1 MRAEE
6 ILRKRRDRTI
16 AIILGLKEREVD
28 PLLLSEPGGSRA
40 STMLRKVIL
49 DQINDFY
56 DMALDVASSGEA
68 STFEFNPEVWAPR
81 IEGRLADIQRTLVT
95 LGESNGNGSP

>member
-1 MRAEE
+1 VRAED
-6 ILRKRRDRTI
+6 ILKKRRDRTI

-28 PLLLSEPGGSRA
+28 PLLLEEPGGSRA
-40 STMLRKVIL
+40 SAMLRKVIL

-68 STFEFNPEVWAPR
+68 ATFEFNPDLWGLR
-81 IEGRLADIQRTLVT
+81 LEGRLDELHRAVESLTA
-95 LGESNGNGSP
+95 SNGGH

>member
-6 ILRKRRDRTI
+6 ILKKRRDRTI

-28 PLLLSEPGGSRA
+28 PLLLQGPGGGRA
-40 STMLRKVIL
+40 SGMLRKVIL

-56 DMALDVASSGEA
+56 DMALDVTSSSDA
-68 STFEFNPEVWAPR
+68 STFEFNPEVWGPR
-81 IEGRLADIQRTLVT
+81 IEGRLDDIHRAVVS
-95 LGESNGNGSP
+95 LGSNGKQP

>member
-1 MRAEE
+1 MKADD

-28 PLLLSEPGGSRA
+28 PLLLQEPGGQRA
-40 STMLRKVIL
+40 SNMLRKVIL

-56 DMALDVASSGEA
+56 DMSLDVASSGEA
-68 STFEFNPEVWAPR
+68 DAFEFNPEVWGPR
-81 IEGRLADIQRTLVT
+81 IEGRLNDIHRVVVS
-95 LGESNGNGSP
+95 LGHNGNGTP

>member
-1 MRAEE
+1 MKADE

-28 PLLLSEPGGSRA
+28 PLLTQMPGGSRA
-40 STMLRKVIL
+40 SGLLRKVIL

-56 DMALDVASSGEA
+56 DMALDVASSGTVEG
-68 STFEFNPEVWAPR
+68 FEFNPEVWLPR
-81 IEGRLADIQRTLVT
+81 IDRHLVA
-95 LGESNGNGSP
+95 LQQAVHSLGNGDH

>member
-1 MRAEE
+1 MKAED
-6 ILRKRRDRTI
+6 ILKKRKDRTI

-28 PLLLSEPGGSRA
+28 PLLLEMPGGSRA
-40 STMLRKVIL
+40 STMMRKVIL

-68 STFEFNPEVWAPR
+68 DTFEFNPDVWAPR
-81 IEGRLADIQRTLVT
+81 IEGRLSDIQATLVT
-95 LGESNGNGSP
+95 LGQSNGNGAT

>member
-28 PLLLSEPGGSRA
+28 PLLRQEPGGDRA
-40 STMLRKVIL
+40 SGMLRKVIL

-68 STFEFNPEVWAPR
+68 TSFEFNPAVWLPR
-81 IEGRLADIQRTLVT
+81 IDGRLDALQNAVVSL
-95 LGESNGNGSP
+95 NGGKKDP

>member
-1 MRAEE
+1 VRAED
-6 ILRKRRDRTI
+6 ILRKRRDRAI

-28 PLLLSEPGGSRA
+28 PLLLQEPGGSRA
-40 STMLRKVIL
+40 SAMMRKVVL

-68 STFEFNPEVWAPR
+68 ATFEFNPDVWGPR
-81 IEGRLADIQRTLVT
+81 IEGRLADIQRTLVS
-95 LGESNGNGSP
+95 LGQNGNGAP